1 MLTEVQ
7 RQAEAD
13 HLYEKYGKPLEADN
27 WGEYVAISPEGKTV
41 LASSLL
47 EVLRAAK
54 AALGLGN
61 YVFRV
66 GERGAG
72 GWRRRPASG
81 AAASSISP

>member
-13 HLYEKYGKPLEADN
+13 RLYEQYGKPLKADH
-27 WGEYVAISPEGKTV
+27 WGEYIAISPEGKTV

-54 AALGLGN
+54 ATLGLGN

-66 GERGAG
+66 GERGVG
-72 GWRRRPASG
+72 GWR
-81 AAASSISP
+81 